1 MVIANRVPCQTSVLP
16 RILKRHIGQVEN
28 LQLFIRSIYSRS
40 LEKQGQIERQ
50 KDRCVNHNP
59 WEKSRHYTGRK
70 IWTSQ
75 PITSNPEIPQ
85 SCIWGDDLE
94 AK

>member
-40 LEKQGQIERQ
+40 LEK
-50 KDRCVNHNP
+50 
-59 WEKSRHYTGRK
+59 
-70 IWTSQ
+70 
-75 PITSNPEIPQ
+75 
-85 SCIWGDDLE
+85 
-94 AK
+94 

>member
-40 LEKQGQIERQ
+40 LEKQGEIERERQ
-50 KDRCVNHNP
+50 M
-59 WEKSRHYTGRK
+59 RK
-70 IWTSQ
+70 PQPLGKKQTWHREEDLNESQ

-85 SCIWGDDLE
+85 SCIWRDDLE